1 MKKVLFTLLSFAA
14 IFMAQAQDQTKS
26 ENGDADINMLARQY
40 TKSEGAAEFG
50 INNPQSILIT
60 ECEHGYIIEIK
71 VEENGK
77 NYDIKLTH
85 ITIGSCE
92 IRTKQT
98 GRIDYDL
105 KDGVLFE
112 DADKI
117 LLTKTP
123 QQNTIHVIKEGE
135 NGYQLFIEQNNTD
148 KGVLTV
154 YKETDSSWDF
164 NIPFKDK
171 TKKSP
176 RHQHARFSFNF
187 LSDLEFGIGLVSAHS
202 QAPGMDIEFDN
213 AGYEFI
219 LNNIFNWEYRPFKRT
234 SMSLGFGVDWRNY
247 RMRGGN
253 RFLKEEN
260 KLLIA
265 PYPDGADIN
274 FSRVKVFSMT
284 LELMLQ
290 QDLNKHVS
298 ISAGPVVNFNTHA
311 SIKTRYALGSD
322 REKKSFKETSSNI
335 HQKPV
340 TVDLKG
346 ELKISPISFY
356 FKYSPV
362 NTLDTDYGP
371 EFKSMSAGILIG
383 L

>member
-1 MKKVLFTLLSFAA
+1 MKKVLFTLLSLAA
-14 IFMAQAQDQTKS
+14 IFMAQAQNQTTS
-26 ENGDADINMLARQY
+26 GNGNTDINMLAREY
-40 TKSEGAAEFG
+40 AKCEGVTEFG
-50 INNPQSILIT
+50 VNNPQSILIT

-71 VEENGK
+71 GEEKGK
-77 NYDIKLTH
+77 SYDIRLTH
-85 ITIGSCE
+85 IAKGSSE
-92 IRTKQT
+92 IHTRQT

-105 KDGVLFE
+105 KEGVSFE

-123 QQNTIHVIKEGE
+123 QQNTIYVTKEGE
-135 NGYQLFIEQNNTD
+135 NGYQLVIEQNNTE

-164 NIPFKDK
+164 NIPFKEN
-171 TKKSP
+171 TRKSP
-176 RHQHARFSFNF
+176 LHQHARFSFNL
-187 LSDLEFGIGLVSAHS
+187 LSDLEFGLGLVSAHS
-202 QAPGMDIEFDN
+202 QAPGMDIEFGN

-219 LNNIFNWEYRPFKRT
+219 LNNIFNWEYRPFKMTRI
-234 SMSLGFGVDWRNY
+234 SLGFGVDWRNY
-247 RMRGGN
+247 RMKGEN
-253 RFLKEEN
+253 RFLKEGN
-260 KLLIA
+260 SLTIS

-284 LELMLQ
+284 LELMLR
-290 QDLNKHVS
+290 QDINRHVS
-298 ISAGPVVNFNTHA
+298 IMAGPVVNFNTHA

-322 REKKSFKETSSNI
+322 REKKGFKETSSNI

-340 TVDLKG
+340 TVDFKA
-346 ELKISPISFY
+346 ELMISPISFY